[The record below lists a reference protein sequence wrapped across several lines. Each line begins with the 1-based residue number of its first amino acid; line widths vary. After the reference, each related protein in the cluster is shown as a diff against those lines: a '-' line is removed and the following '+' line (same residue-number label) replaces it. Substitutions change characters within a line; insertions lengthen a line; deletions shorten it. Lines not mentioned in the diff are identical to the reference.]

1 MFYEREYCKVNLTF
15 WNKGFGVIIIIIL
28 RYPTAKQMILTIIL
42 ELEKLEA
49 SRIEMCS
56 TTTGIN
62 RFGKVLQ
69 REINWVY
76 D

>member
-1 MFYEREYCKVNLTF
+1 
-15 WNKGFGVIIIIIL
+15 
-28 RYPTAKQMILTIIL
+28 MIVTIIL

-62 RFGKVLQ
+62 RFGEVLQ

>member
-1 MFYEREYCKVNLTF
+1 MGECCKVFLTF
-15 WNKGFGVIIIIIL
+15 WNKGFDVIIIIFL
-28 RYPTAKQMILTIIL
+28 RLPTAKQMIVTIIL

-62 RFGKVLQ
+62 RFGEVLR

>member
-1 MFYEREYCKVNLTF
+1 M
-15 WNKGFGVIIIIIL
+15 
-28 RYPTAKQMILTIIL
+28 AKQMIVTIIL

-62 RFGKVLQ
+62 RFGEVLR

>member
-1 MFYEREYCKVNLTF
+1 MLEGIFNF
-15 WNKGFGVIIIIIL
+15 WNKGFDVIIIIFL
-28 RYPTAKQMILTIIL
+28 RLPTAKQMIVTIIL

-69 REINWVY
+69 REINWV
-76 D
+76 DD

>member
-1 MFYEREYCKVNLTF
+1 MLQGIFNF
-15 WNKGFGVIIIIIL
+15 WNKGFDVIIIIFFL
-28 RYPTAKQMILTIIL
+28 RYPTAKQMIVTIIL

-62 RFGKVLQ
+62 RFGEVLR
-69 REINWVY
+69 REINWVF